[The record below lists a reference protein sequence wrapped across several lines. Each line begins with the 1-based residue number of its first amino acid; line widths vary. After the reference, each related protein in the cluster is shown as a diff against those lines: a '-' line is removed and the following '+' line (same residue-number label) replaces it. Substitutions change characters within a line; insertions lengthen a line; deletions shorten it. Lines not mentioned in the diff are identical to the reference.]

1 MPVRSEAGIPEA
13 DPHPPPPCMG
23 ILSVDLPAPSLGED
37 CGCGG
42 GAGSAHVPWPPVP
55 HSAGG
60 FHPQRKGQLC
70 LRHRALLLCSCFACT
85 GAGHRGPY
93 RAGRP
98 RVLGSQQLLQPLTT
112 GGQGSSVSPLLCE
125 VHCGTCCHPLP
136 PLGLASSKGSSR
148 FTTPRRP
155 TPCSVAQG
163 PASVLQARRTPVC
176 LPPPRPQ
183 SPGSFRRTSSRSHTA
198 PRPPSLALARGNIHA
213 GWPSPAPSLPL
224 PGLGSLTP
232 AKAAGTGLVAPVQ
245 EGPHRL
251 LWNQVGFSQTRR
263 VGLVRAHRRKLEAQR
278 IGDGQSHQAR
288 GVRGPGPDASH
299 LPSLCLL
306 GEGSG
311 RPRSTWQSWGGRSGP
326 APVRGS

>member
-1 MPVRSEAGIPEA
+1 MEEVQALPVCPG
-13 DPHPPPPCMG
+13 PPCHTQLVASTHRG
-23 ILSVDLPAPSLGED
+23 RVSCASDAGPCFSAPASPALGLD
-37 CGCGG
+37 T
-42 GAGSAHVPWPPVP
+42 GACR
-55 HSAGG
+55 AGG
-60 FHPQRKGQLC
+60 P
-70 LRHRALLLCSCFACT
+70 RA
-85 GAGHRGPY
+85 
-93 RAGRP
+93 
-98 RVLGSQQLLQPLTT
+98 LGSQQLLQPLAT
-112 GGQGSSVSPLLCE
+112 GGQGSSASPLLCE
-125 VHCGTCCHPLP
+125 VHCGTRCRPLP

-148 FTTPRRP
+148 FATPRRP

-163 PASVLQARRTPVC
+163 PASVPQARRTPVC

-251 LWNQVGFSQTRR
+251 LWNQVGFSQTRG

-278 IGDGQSHQAR
+278 IGDGQSHQAG

-299 LPSLCLL
+299 LPSLCLP

-326 APVRGS
+326 APVQRKLRPSLTPALLWWPQPLTASPASPTCPSAAGRQLPGCSW